1 MSTRT
6 RKHMNALM
14 LKRFPIHLTPL
25 DIFFKYYSRLKC
37 YYYLTGLIS
46 FLFLISACPAQ
57 NSSSQIDPGAFG
69 YYIDA
74 LRYSQTRF
82 GGTARIQGMAGAQTA
97 LGADMSTLAG
107 NPAGLGAFRHS
118 IFSITPSLGFGNTE
132 SDFCTSANS
141 CTTSTD
147 TKSNFN
153 ISNIGIVFTNLSDD
167 DSPGTWRAA
176 TYGISFTRLNNFH
189 NRFIYEGV
197 NKNNSMTDYFV
208 EITNGI
214 PVTELDQEF
223 EQITSFQG
231 LAYWTFLTNPDDLV
245 NNTYYSFITGDTVSQ
260 QEIVETTG
268 AQNQWDLAYGANYDD
283 QLFVGASLGIAS
295 IRYIEKK
302 EFREDV
308 IADTIENLRYF
319 VLNDYYKTI
328 GTGINLKFGLI
339 YRPSDLVRAGIF
351 IQTPT
356 YYSMTD
362 DYQTDI
368 TAYFDNVSITSGYA
382 SIEQR
387 SLEEGTFS
395 YKLTTPYRLSGGV
408 ALFAGKKGFLST
420 DVEYVA
426 YNSADLNGGGLTFQG
441 DNKTIKK
448 LYKPAV
454 NLKVGGELRFEIFRV
469 RAGFALYG
477 DPYNNI
483 DNVNRKRTYI
493 TGGVGMREKDY
504 FLDIA
509 FVTSKYNSAYTPYTL
524 NDGSEPFATVK
535 NSFTSLLF
543 TFGTVF

>member
-1 MSTRT
+1 M
-6 RKHMNALM
+6 
-14 LKRFPIHLTPL
+14 
-25 DIFFKYYSRLKC
+25 
-37 YYYLTGLIS
+37 
-46 FLFLISACPAQ
+46 
-57 NSSSQIDPGAFG
+57 
-69 YYIDA
+69 
-74 LRYSQTRF
+74 
-82 GGTARIQGMAGAQTA
+82 QGMAGAQTA
-97 LGADMSTLAG
+97 LGADMSALAG

-118 IFSITPSLGFGNTE
+118 TFSITPSLGFGNTE
-132 SDFCTSANS
+132 SNFCTSPNS
-141 CTTSTD
+141 CTTNND

-214 PVTELDQEF
+214 PVTELYEEF
-223 EQITSFQG
+223 KQITSFQG
-231 LAYWTFLTNPDDLV
+231 LAYWTVLTDNLTND
-245 NNTYYSFITGDTVSQ
+245 TYYSLITGDTVSQ
-260 QEIVETTG
+260 QEIVETIG

-283 QLFVGASLGIAS
+283 QLFVGASLGIATLT
-295 IRYIEKK
+295 YTEKK
-302 EFREDV
+302 EYREDV

-319 VLNDYYKTI
+319 VLNDFYKTK
-328 GTGINLKFGLI
+328 GTGINFKLGLI
-339 YRPSDLVRAGIF
+339 YRPSDLIRAGIF

-368 TAYFDNVSITSGYA
+368 TAIFDNASITTIYTSR
-382 SIEQR
+382 EER
-387 SLEEGTFS
+387 SLEGTFS
-395 YKLTTPYRLSGGV
+395 YKLTTPYRLSGGI
-408 ALFAGKKGFLST
+408 ALFAGKKGFFST

-426 YNSADLNGGGLTFQG
+426 YNSADLKGGDLTTFQG
-441 DNKTIKK
+441 DNKTIKN
-448 LYKPAV
+448 LYKPAI

-477 DPYNNI
+477 DPYNKNV
-483 DNVNRKRTYI
+483 DNLNRKRTYI

-509 FVTSKYNSAYTPYTL
+509 FVTSKHNSAYTPYTL
-524 NDGSEPFATVK
+524 SDGSEPSATIK
-535 NSFTSLLF
+535 KSFTNLLF

>member
-1 MSTRT
+1 
-6 RKHMNALM
+6 MNTLI
-14 LKRFPIHLTPL
+14 LKRFPLL
-25 DIFFKYYSRLKC
+25 
-37 YYYLTGLIS
+37 LIS
-46 FLFLISACPAQ
+46 LVCFITEGFSQ
-57 NSSSQIDPGAFG
+57 NSSSKIDPDAFG

-97 LGADMSTLAG
+97 LGADISTLAG

-132 SDFCTSANS
+132 SDFCTSTNS
-141 CTTSTD
+141 CTTSND

-153 ISNIGIVFTNLSDD
+153 INNIGIVFTNLSDD
-167 DSPGTWRAA
+167 DSPGTWRAV

-197 NKNNSMTDYFV
+197 NENNSMTDYFV

-214 PVTELDQEF
+214 PETELDQEF
-223 EQITSFQG
+223 EQFTSLQG
-231 LAYWTFLTNPDDLV
+231 LAYWTFLTNPDV

-260 QEIVETTG
+260 QEIVETMG

-283 QLFVGASLGIAS
+283 QLFVGASLGIAW
-295 IRYIEKK
+295 IKYIEKK
-302 EFREDV
+302 EYREDI

-319 VLNDYYKTI
+319 VLNDYYKTN
-328 GTGINLKFGLI
+328 GTGINFKFGLI
-339 YRPSDLVRAGIF
+339 YRPSDLVRAGIS

-356 YYSMTD
+356 WYTMSD
-362 DYQTDI
+362 VYQTDI
-368 TAYFDNVSITSGYA
+368 TAHFDNASPTSGYA

-387 SLEEGTFS
+387 SLEGTFS
-395 YKLTTPYRLSGGV
+395 YKLTTPYRLSGGI
-408 ALFAGKKGFLST
+408 ALFAGKKGFFST

-426 YNSADLNGGGLTFQG
+426 YNSADLKGGDLTTFQG

-454 NLKVGGELRFEIFRV
+454 NLKVGGELRFEIFRI

-477 DPYNNI
+477 DPYNKNV
-483 DNVNRKRTYI
+483 DNLNRKRTYI

-524 NDGSEPFATVK
+524 NDGSEPFATIK